1 VTGRVRRGVAIA
13 VMAVALGAPA
23 VALAHIGSP
32 DVFFEGH
39 AGPYRVLVEIRPPSV
54 VPGTAHIRVRT
65 DEGVRRV
72 AFRPLYFQSGRQGA
86 PRPDEG
92 VRDAAD
98 PHVFAGQLWLMEFG
112 SSSVELEVEGASGSG
127 RAVVPVPALATAR
140 RGMDAGMGLML
151 SGLGLLLV
159 GGVIAIARAGA
170 VDAVLPVGE
179 ASGPAQH
186 GRSRKVVLATAAI
199 VATVLVLGQRWW
211 GAVDRQYLRHMYRPP
226 HLSAAVNESGALRLA
241 VEDQGWAERD
251 AGGFVPDHGKPMHLF
266 LVRDDLSAFAHVHPA
281 LSGPEAFE
289 AAVPP
294 LPDGRYRLFADVVRD
309 DGLAETLTA
318 AVALRGAAARTA
330 TAHAGDPDDAWH
342 AGSPS
347 GAVAALADGGT
358 MTWENASSPLQ
369 AGTLTSLR
377 FSVAAA
383 GGAAVALEPYMG
395 MLGHAAVLRDDA
407 SVFVHLHPTGTV
419 PMAAQEA
426 FARRVGDEAA
436 GGHSMHAAAASS
448 VSFPYA
454 FPKAGRYRV
463 WVQVK
468 REGRVLTGAFDAV
481 VT

>member
-1 VTGRVRRGVAIA
+1 MAALALLTLAAPGVAF
-13 VMAVALGAPA
+13 
-23 VALAHIGSP
+23 AHIGSP
-32 DVFFEGH
+32 DVFLEGQ
-39 AGPYRVLVEIRPPSV
+39 AGPHRVLVQIQPPSV
-54 VPGTAHIRVRT
+54 VPGTALIRVRT
-65 DEGVRRV
+65 DDDVRRV
-72 AFRPLYFQSGRQGA
+72 AFRPLYFQTGRQGA

-98 PHVFAGQLWLMEFG
+98 PRVFTGQLWLMEFG
-112 SSSVELEVEGASGSG
+112 SSSVELEVEGAGGSG
-127 RAVVPVPALATAR
+127 RLVVPVPALATAR
-140 RGMDAGMGLML
+140 RGMARGMGLL
-151 SGLGLLLV
+151 LAALGVLLV

-179 ASGPAQH
+179 APGPARR
-186 GRSRKVVLATAAI
+186 GRSRKVVLVTAAI
-199 VATVLVLGQRWW
+199 VAAVLVLGQRWW

-226 HLSAAVNESGALRLA
+226 YLSAAVNEAGVLHLG
-241 VEDQGWAERD
+241 VEEQGWAERD

-266 LVRDDLSAFAHVHPA
+266 LVRDGMDAMAHVHPA
-281 LSGPEAFE
+281 LTGPDAFD
-289 AAVPP
+289 AVLPP
-294 LPDGRYRLFADVVRD
+294 LPAGRYRLFADVVRD

-318 AVALRGAAARTA
+318 VVALRGAQDHAGR
-330 TAHAGDPDDAWH
+330 AGDPDDSWH
-342 AGSPS
+342 AGTPA

-358 MTWENASSPLQ
+358 LTWENASSPLH
-369 AGTLTSLR
+369 AGALTELR
-377 FSVAAA
+377 FTVAGP

-407 SVFVHLHPTGTV
+407 TVFVHLHPTGTV

-426 FARRVGDEAA
+426 FARRVGDTAA
-436 GGHSMHAAAASS
+436 PDHSMHAATAASS
-448 VSFPYA
+448 LSFPYA